1 MARIY
6 TRQGAIETN
15 PGGIDTGY
23 KKRDYNIRT
32 YRFPLKNDSSL
43 EIRLNIPDGATKE
56 DMLEAVE
63 HMRVCADFME

>member
-23 KKRDYNIRT
+23 KRNYNIRT

-43 EIRLNIPDGATKE
+43 EIRLNIPDSATKE

>member
-23 KKRDYNIRT
+23 KKHYNIRT

-43 EIRLNIPDGATKE
+43 EIRLNIPDSATKE